1 MNQQTFYTHA
11 FRHGKVIK
19 YTGYE
24 NGDKVSYTIP
34 FRPSLY
40 VTTKKEAK
48 WHALDG
54 TPVEPIHFGSMS
66 EATEFMKQYKDV
78 PNFDIYGNTNY
89 VAQYINEEFPGNI
102 EWDRSLINVTS
113 LDIECKF
120 GEGFPDPAIADQEVT
135 AITTKNNIDD
145 IYYTF
150 GCGDYDKEKSIM
162 QTHEVRYIKCG
173 NERELL
179 HKFLYHIAKTS
190 PDVLTGWNIE
200 FFDIPYLVN
209 RIAKVNGG
217 NKEKMLSPWRMI
229 DKREVQQ
236 PFSTN
241 TRVKYDIKGI
251 TCLDYLAIFKKFAF
265 TYGPQESYKLDNIAN
280 VVLGEKKLDFGEAS
294 DLNELYDNDYQKFI
308 DYNIKDVE
316 LIDRM
321 EDKLGLITLCLTM
334 AYKGGVNY
342 DSVLGTVAIWDSLI
356 YRDLHSRNITI
367 PQNEESTK
375 GAYPGGY
382 VKEPQVGMHDWV
394 CSFDLNSLYPSIIM
408 QYNMSPETI
417 LLDDEL
423 GVNVESVLDGKVKN
437 THPNT
442 ALAVNGTRFDTT
454 KPGVLPQIIQ
464 EIYNERVQHKQKQLK
479 AEQELELIANKS
491 EQYSLEKRIGI
502 AKNQQLALKILLNS
516 LYGAMGNKWFR
527 YFDMRIAEGIT
538 LTGQAT
544 IKWAEKHL
552 NNYLNETL
560 ETDKDYVV
568 AIDTDSVYV
577 CLDEFVKRYNPKNPI
592 NFLDKLCSTALED
605 ALTKCYDELYNT
617 LGGIENKMVM
627 GREVIADRGIW
638 TAKKRYILNVHDNEG
653 VRYTNPHLKIMGIEA
668 IKSSTPAICRQALKD
683 MFKRIIETD
692 EETVQSDIQNFKN
705 VFSKASAEEVS
716 FPRSVQNI
724 RKWIDKE
731 TIYKKGTPIHVRG
744 ALMHNHLIDD
754 KKLHKKV
761 EKIHGGDKVKFT
773 YLRQP
778 NPSKENVIAFIDYL
792 PRQFKLEDH
801 IDYNLQ
807 FEKTFLS
814 AIEPV
819 LTAVGW
825 KSERSITL
833 ESFFN

>member
-502 AKNQQLALKILLNS
+502 AKNQQ
-516 LYGAMGNKWFR
+516 
-527 YFDMRIAEGIT
+527 
-538 LTGQAT
+538 
-544 IKWAEKHL
+544 
-552 NNYLNETL
+552 
-560 ETDKDYVV
+560 
-568 AIDTDSVYV
+568 
-577 CLDEFVKRYNPKNPI
+577 
-592 NFLDKLCSTALED
+592 
-605 ALTKCYDELYNT
+605 
-617 LGGIENKMVM
+617 
-627 GREVIADRGIW
+627 
-638 TAKKRYILNVHDNEG
+638 
-653 VRYTNPHLKIMGIEA
+653 
-668 IKSSTPAICRQALKD
+668 
-683 MFKRIIETD
+683 
-692 EETVQSDIQNFKN
+692 
-705 VFSKASAEEVS
+705 
-716 FPRSVQNI
+716 
-724 RKWIDKE
+724 
-731 TIYKKGTPIHVRG
+731 
-744 ALMHNHLIDD
+744 
-754 KKLHKKV
+754 
-761 EKIHGGDKVKFT
+761 
-773 YLRQP
+773 
-778 NPSKENVIAFIDYL
+778 
-792 PRQFKLEDH
+792 
-801 IDYNLQ
+801 
-807 FEKTFLS
+807 
-814 AIEPV
+814 
-819 LTAVGW
+819 
-825 KSERSITL
+825 
-833 ESFFN
+833 